1 MNKKYTICLTCGKVQ
16 PRTDINEVM
25 NNKYIFLKKKIR
37 CPYCEEE
44 TKQAATKN
52 IKSLVKK
59 LVPTNNRDQEIL
71 YLIGR

>member
-16 PRTDINEVM
+16 VRTDINEKL

-59 LVPTNNRDQEIL
+59 LVPTNNKDQEIL